1 MDSESEHLLDHRRDE
16 LRRIVYGTPGE
27 PPARVVAELVAL
39 ERELQLVA
47 QDGAGGAGRGPSSR
61 SPAPSAGSGVHRWA
75 TEPEPELELEPW
87 LETGLEPE
95 PELIREPDGPAVPT
109 PTRRWRLAS
118 SLTALAVT
126 AAAIALLGPA
136 REVLSPPRG
145 LEVFERSASAE
156 ELDRAGEVSVAAHL
170 DPAVFSSLRSVG
182 HAVGY
187 EFWVYRDG
195 ESVCLLAQRDYWFA
209 WVSSC
214 VSLDEF
220 RERGLVRR
228 IPAGEISDLTRPKPV
243 SPDDMVLVEWGPW
256 SAGVEW
262 HDVSGSEP
270 QP

>member
-1 MDSESEHLLDHRRDE
+1 MDSESEDLLDHRRDE

-39 ERELQLVA
+39 EHELQL
-47 QDGAGGAGRGPSSR
+47 AGRDDDAPGPSSR
-61 SPAPSAGSGVHRWA
+61 SPAPSAEAGAHRRERA
-75 TEPEPELELEPW
+75 RARAPEPVPEPGPGPEPGPTREPEA
-87 LETGLEPE
+87 
-95 PELIREPDGPAVPT
+95 PALRA
-109 PTRRWRLAS
+109 PTRRWRIPT
-118 SLTALAVT
+118 SLIALAVT
-126 AAAIALLGPA
+126 AGAIALLGPA

-156 ELDRAGEVSVAAHL
+156 ELARAGEVSVAAHL
-170 DPAVFSSLRSVG
+170 DAAASSSLRAIG

-187 EFWVYRDG
+187 EVWVYRDAG
-195 ESVCLLAQRDYWFA
+195 SVCLLTQRDFWFA

-228 IPAGEISDLTRPKPV
+228 IPAGEISDLTRPNPV
-243 SPDDMVLVEWGPW
+243 SPDDVVLVEWGPW

-262 HDVSGSEP
+262 HDVPGGEP
-270 QP
+270 RP